1 MFKEPQIKDF
11 ISDELKRFFH
21 TMSIEEIEKSIQ
33 NYRSVKDKKKRAR
46 KMRLRDPPPTDYNKT
61 VINKFGARQKAIKVV
76 TKEIQKKVEE
86 RFGVKPEK
94 KIEGTNFPIDLFDED
109 ERVCYEIALGDG
121 TEIFKDVLKALMIK
135 ARKLVI
141 FSRSYPNPWGMV
153 GYDYIKR
160 QWEMMKNKIELDVEI
175 VEFVSSKSY
184 R

>member
-61 VINKFGARQKAIKVV
+61 VINKFGARQKTIKVV

-94 KIEGTNFPIDLFDED
+94 KIEGTNFLIDLFDED
-109 ERVCYEIALGDG
+109 ERVCYEIALRDG